1 MLKRGVRDTEPVIRR
16 KMAFLVGTLVMQDGE
31 KYEGEV
37 PGEVRN
43 LVEASEKENGP
54 EGSLVTGLKREGVFA
69 ALVEGLQ
76 EGGDDVEYDENALR
90 ALSRAAQRDGLTSEE
105 RAAVK
110 ATWAKWGNAGQAERG
125 FQGEDAQEISKV
137 FA

>member
-31 KYEGEV
+31 KYEGEI

-43 LVEASEKENGP
+43 LVETSAKENGP
-54 EGSLVTGLKREGVFA
+54 EGSLVEGLRRGGVFG
-69 ALVEGLQ
+69 ALVEGLG

-90 ALSRAAQRDGLTSEE
+90 ALTRAAQRDGLTSEE
-105 RAAVK
+105 RGAVRAA
-110 ATWAKWGNAGQAERG
+110 WAKWGSAGQAERG
-125 FQGEDAQEISKV
+125 FEGEDAQEISRI

>member
-1 MLKRGVRDTEPVIRR
+1 MLKRGVRDSEPVIRR

-43 LVEASEKENGP
+43 LVESSQKENGP
-54 EGSLVTGLKREGVFA
+54 EGSLVAGLKEQGVFG

-76 EGGDDVEYDENALR
+76 EGGDDVEYDENVVR
-90 ALSRAAQRDGLTSEE
+90 ALSRAAQRDGLTSDQLG
-105 RAAVK
+105 AVK
-110 ATWAKWGNAGQAERG
+110 ATWAKWGSAGQAERG
-125 FQGEDAQEISKV
+125 FEGEDAQEITRV